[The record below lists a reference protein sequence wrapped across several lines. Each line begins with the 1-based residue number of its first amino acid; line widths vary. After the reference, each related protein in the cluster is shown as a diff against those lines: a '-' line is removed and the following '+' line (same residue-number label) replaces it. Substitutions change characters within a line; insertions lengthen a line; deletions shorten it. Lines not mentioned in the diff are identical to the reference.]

1 MTAATHR
8 PPGRPRALARPLRL
22 RLADEGPALLDQ
34 MIQQARMGDT
44 SALAWCLD
52 RAIGFTSPTTPAPTG
67 APR

>member
-8 PPGRPRALARPLRL
+8 PPGGPLALARPLRL

-44 SALAWCLD
+44 RALAWCLD
-52 RAIGFTSPTTPAPTG
+52 RAIGFASTPTPATAG
-67 APR
+67 DPR